1 MATLTI
7 DRISKNFGDVQALKD
22 VSFDAKSGEFVVIV
36 GPSGAGKTTTLNC
49 IAGIEYPERGTI
61 LIDNE
66 DITLHR
72 PQDRDIAMVF
82 ETYALYPQMTVRDN
96 LAFPL
101 RSPKYR
107 EDETLIEERIERV
120 SKLLGIDM
128 LLERLPRELSQGQR
142 QRVSLGRA
150 LVREPKL
157 YLFDEP
163 ISHLDAKLRNAM
175 RRELKRIRASLSQ
188 TTIYVTHDYLEALS
202 LADRVVVLF
211 KGEVLQFDQKE
222 SIYNLPVAKEVG
234 QLFGDPPMM
243 FFEGI
248 VNDQGH
254 FATASSSFSTDAGE
268 IGKKIRAGTE
278 VILGLR
284 PSDVFLTE
292 KGKGTVQGEVY
303 SVQNQFDAKL
313 ITIKVKDSLFD
324 VVTPEEIS
332 LSEGDKADIKIPT
345 ENCFFFDQT
354 THQAII

>member
-1 MATLTI
+1 MSTLKV
-7 DRISKNFGDVQALKD
+7 DRISKSFGNVQALKD
-22 VSFDAKSGEFVVIV
+22 VSFEAKNGEFVVIV
-36 GPSGAGKTTTLNC
+36 GPSGAGKSTTLNC

-61 LIDNE
+61 LIDDT
-66 DITLHR
+66 DITLNR

-101 RSPKYR
+101 RSPKYMV
-107 EDETLIEERIERV
+107 DEKIIAERIDRV
-120 SKLLGIDM
+120 SKLLGIYV
-128 LLERLPRELSQGQR
+128 LLERLPKELSQGQR

-175 RRELKRIRASLSQ
+175 RRELKRIRADLSQ

-222 SIYNLPVAKEVG
+222 NIYNLPAAKEVG

-243 FFEGI
+243 FFEGSI
-248 VNDQGH
+248 NGQGD
-254 FATASSSFSTDAGE
+254 FESESKSFSIGGGAA
-268 IGKKIRAGTE
+268 GKKISEGTQ

-284 PSDVFLTE
+284 PTDVFLAK
-292 KGKGTVQGEVY
+292 KGSGTVDGEVY

-313 ITIKVKDSLFD
+313 ITLKVKDSLFD
-324 VVTPEEIS
+324 VVAPEDTS
-332 LSEGDKADIKIPT
+332 LSEGDKAFLQIPT
-345 ENCFFFDQT
+345 ETCFFFDKA
-354 THQAII
+354 THHAFQ